1 MTRFL
6 ALSLLALAAC
16 ASPEAPLPYSQLHGA
31 ALDTRLDGVLDD
43 GRIAPDWGLTDS
55 TATLPDTLD
64 LARMSALDWTLA
76 VSTSDADTLQANVAG
91 WLTGALLCPPCP
103 PGAVCEPCGDD
114 MLIVSAATPTGSV
127 DVYVMLPQPWS
138 PEDLRVG
145 RSIVVSVAR
154 EGRPPRA
161 RTRLIGAGY

>member
-1 MTRFL
+1 MIRLL

-16 ASPEAPLPYSQLHGA
+16 APSGDGLRYSQLHGA

-64 LARMSALDWTLA
+64 LPRMSALDWTLA
-76 VSTSDADTLQANVAG
+76 VSASDADTLQANVVG

-103 PGAVCEPCGDD
+103 PGAECEPCGDD
-114 MLIVSAATPTGSV
+114 KLIVSAATPTGSV
-127 DVYVMLPQPWS
+127 DVYVTLPTAWS
-138 PEDLRVG
+138 PENLLVG

-161 RTRLIGAGY
+161 RTRLVGAGF